1 MASDILTMNNHPI
14 QKELNAL
21 VDAGLPGVFVY
32 IQDGDGSSQ
41 FYTAGVADLNSK
53 NIMTPENRYRVGSTT
68 KTFTTVVTLQLI
80 AESKI
85 SFNDTI
91 KDRLPDVAIPNNDVL
106 TVEHLLRMRS
116 GLFDFEDDP
125 SLLGNLEAHLQP
137 CTLKQAI
144 DLSVKHPAVFKPA
157 TKYTYCNTNFCV
169 LELII
174 ERITGHSLEE
184 EFAARILEPLDMRN
198 TSYPAEEDLTLPEP
212 YIRGYE
218 RTDDGW
224 HECSEVFFGR
234 GDGALI
240 TTAVDLAKFFRALLI
255 ERRLLSQRLLKQMM
269 TVTQDDPPAEK
280 LYGLGLI
287 ADPLP
292 CGTVWGHSGAGFG
305 YRNFPFM
312 NIENGRF
319 AVFMQN
325 GTYGFRVAKS
335 NPPGFSDQFRAM
347 VYSQHE
353 GTKTQ

>member
-1 MASDILTMNNHPI
+1 MNIHPI
-14 QKELNAL
+14 QKELNTL
-21 VDAGLPGVFVY
+21 VEAGLPGVFVY
-32 IQDGDGSSQ
+32 IQYTDGSSQ
-41 FYTAGVADLNSK
+41 FYTAGVADLTSK
-53 NIMTPENRYRVGSTT
+53 TIMTPVSYYRVGSTT
-68 KTFTTVVTLQLI
+68 KTFIAVVTLQLI
-80 AESKI
+80 AEGKL
-85 SFNDTI
+85 SFNDTM
-91 KDRLPDVAIPNNDVL
+91 KDRLPDVPIPNNDSL

-125 SLLGNLEAHLQP
+125 NLLGNLDAHLQP
-137 CTLKQAI
+137 CTLKHAI
-144 DLSVKHPAVFKPA
+144 NLGIRHPAVFRPG

-174 ERITGHSLEE
+174 ERITGHSLAE
-184 EFAARILEPLDMRN
+184 EFARRIFNPLEMRN
-198 TSYPAEEDLTLPEP
+198 TSYPDEDDLTLPEP

-218 RTDDGW
+218 QTNDGW
-224 HECSEVFFGR
+224 RECSEVFFGR

-255 ERRLLSQRLLKQMM
+255 ERRLLSQRLLSQMM
-269 TVTQDDPPAEK
+269 TVVQDDPPAEK
-280 LYGLGLI
+280 SYGLGLI

-312 NIENGRF
+312 NLETGRF

-335 NPPGFSDQFRAM
+335 NPPIFSNEFRST
-347 VYSQHE
+347 VYESL
-353 GTKTQ
+353 